1 MLVIIPLNNSIV
13 LRMNRTI
20 LSNNMDFC
28 KSRNLKYILGY
39 FWHIT
44 DFHLDTN
51 FSSNVNGKLNDQREY
66 FIGDYA
72 YDVCWGKAQ
81 GTVYILGQ

>member
-1 MLVIIPLNNSIV
+1 MIKINLLKDRLGLKGYLKVKK
-13 LRMNRTI
+13 TI
-20 LSNNMDFC
+20 S
-28 KSRNLKYILGY
+28 GY

-51 FSSNVNGKLNDQREY
+51 FSSNDNGKQFDTRQY

-72 YDVCWGKAQ
+72 YDVCWGGKAQ
-81 GTVYILGQ
+81 GKALKRLIGKILD

>member
-1 MLVIIPLNNSIV
+1 MP
-13 LRMNRTI
+13 
-20 LSNNMDFC
+20 F
-28 KSRNLKYILGY
+28 LGY

-51 FSSNVNGKLNDQREY
+51 FSSNDNGKQLNDQREY

-81 GTVYILGQ
+81 GTVYILGQYSKVSIRRPVLLNVLV

>member
-1 MLVIIPLNNSIV
+1 MEKE
-13 LRMNRTI
+13 
-20 LSNNMDFC
+20 DEE
-28 KSRNLKYILGY
+28 SRNLKNILGY

-51 FSSNVNGKLNDQREY
+51 FSSNDNGKLNDQREY

-81 GTVYILGQ
+81 GTVYIRTASSYRVSRGKHLCFNLL

>member
-1 MLVIIPLNNSIV
+1 
-13 LRMNRTI
+13 MNRII
-20 LSNNMDFC
+20 LSNDMVSCN
-28 KSRNLKYILGY
+28 SRNLKNILGY

-51 FSSNVNGKLNDQREY
+51 FSSNDNGKQLNDQREY

-81 GTVYILGQ
+81 GTVYILEQ

>member
-1 MLVIIPLNNSIV
+1 MGQYLNEIKVSYDIRFW
-13 LRMNRTI
+13 L
-20 LSNNMDFC
+20 L
-28 KSRNLKYILGY
+28 RNLNFLGY

-51 FSSNVNGKLNDQREY
+51 FSSNDNGKLNDQREY

-81 GTVYILGQ
+81 GTVYIRTATS

>member
-1 MLVIIPLNNSIV
+1 MAQIKESQKLA
-13 LRMNRTI
+13 I
-20 LSNNMDFC
+20 LIFV
-28 KSRNLKYILGY
+28 GY

-51 FSSNVNGKLNDQREY
+51 FSSNDHGKLNDQREY

-81 GTVYILGQ
+81 GIVNILGQ

>member
-1 MLVIIPLNNSIV
+1 MSYLP
-13 LRMNRTI
+13 
-20 LSNNMDFC
+20 
-28 KSRNLKYILGY
+28 ILGY

-51 FSSNVNGKLNDQREY
+51 FSSNDNGKQLNDQREY

-81 GTVYILGQ
+81 GSVYDRTVSF

>member
-1 MLVIIPLNNSIV
+1 MTCL
-13 LRMNRTI
+13 
-20 LSNNMDFC
+20 F
-28 KSRNLKYILGY
+28 ILGY

-51 FSSNVNGKLNDQREY
+51 FSSNDNGKLNDQREY

-81 GTVYILGQ
+81 GTIYIY

>member
-1 MLVIIPLNNSIV
+1 M
-13 LRMNRTI
+13 
-20 LSNNMDFC
+20 
-28 KSRNLKYILGY
+28 YLGY

-51 FSSNVNGKLNDQREY
+51 FSSNGNGKLNDQREY

-81 GTVYILGQ
+81 GTIYIILEQ